1 MKFSFQSNDETNQ
14 CYFRYIIPGKM
25 ISCLYYT
32 ALKTKYVYLED
43 VFVTGILAKSCG
55 YKVRL

>member
-1 MKFSFQSNDETNQ
+1 
-14 CYFRYIIPGKM
+14 M

-43 VFVTGILAKSCG
+43 VFVTGILARSCG
-55 YKVRL
+55 YKVRLQKILPCYYLILLKHYT